1 MDYHQIENFC
11 KVYECGTIP
20 GASRELFISEQGL
33 SKSILKCEREI
44 GFDLF
49 KRTTRGLEL
58 TEAGSMVLE
67 KAKCVIK
74 AMKEF
79 DAGIEA
85 IRKGSPQNCI
95 TIGFYCGFLG
105 NKKSPLSVIDLL
117 KFEEMH
123 PETLLTIYEYPN
135 DRVVKM
141 VRNGSLDLGICVG
154 EVSGDLLSLELL
166 KVNLVW
172 AVNKNNPL
180 ARKEAIAW
188 SDLEGQRVIHLNSK
202 SDMDSNIRRIC
213 KKSGANVASSS
224 IYVSDSTAL
233 ECVYENVGVCLL
245 DRRHMDQAD
254 EDRVVFKPIAKEA
267 GFLRPPVSVIWNP
280 QSELK
285 YSYEEIIEY
294 IRDTASSKRLGKFA
308 D

>member
-11 KVYECGTIP
+11 KVYECGTIS

-180 ARKEAIAW
+180 ARKEA
-188 SDLEGQRVIHLNSK
+188 K